1 MGLAAG
7 GSFEPLEVLEVGAEA
22 ANGKPGGRVMPGG
35 RVKGTDGAAGLA
47 EVERA
52 LSLIHI

>member
-47 EVERA
+47 EDERA
-52 LSLIHI
+52 